1 MLMYVLRQSNT
12 SPCMDIVYNRYS
24 RKAKVRI
31 GVIDSGVGGLSIL
44 RALKLEF
51 PYLDYVYI
59 ADYAYAPYSEKTHEL
74 LQVRAQE
81 LVSTLTQEY
90 SCDLIV
96 IACNTLTVT
105 SIGTTR
111 AHFPGL
117 PIIGTVPPIK
127 VAADTLSPGS
137 TALVIATKNTVASSY
152 LHELIQSCNAHI
164 QYVLEGSTLLVKAIE
179 EQNHLL
185 IENELKRMITP
196 HAATTSAVLVGCT
209 HFSFIT
215 EYIKTLLQPETV
227 VLEPQTGITARLA
240 ELVSNTEPTTHNQG
254 SITLLS
260 TDAQKQKHLE
270 QFYAQVF

>member
-1 MLMYVLRQSNT
+1 M
-12 SPCMDIVYNRYS
+12 
-24 RKAKVRI
+24 RI

-44 RALKLEF
+44 LALKLEF

-74 LQVRAQE
+74 LQERARQ
-81 LVSTLTQEY
+81 LASTLTQEY

-111 AHFPGL
+111 AHFPDL

-137 TALVIATKNTVASSY
+137 IALVIATKNTVTSSY
-152 LHELIQSCNAHI
+152 LHELIETYGKDI
-164 QYVLEGSTLLVKAIE
+164 QYILEGSTALVKAIE
-179 EQNHLL
+179 EQNRPL
-185 IENELKRMITP
+185 IENELKRMIAP
-196 HAATTSAVLVGCT
+196 HATTVTAVLIGCT
-209 HFSFIT
+209 HFSFVT
-215 EYIKTLLQPETV
+215 EYIKTLLEPQTV

-240 ELVSNTEPTTHNQG
+240 ELVRTAQVDAHKQG
-254 SITLLS
+254 NITLLS
-260 TDAQKQKHLE
+260 TDAQKQEHLQ
-270 QFYAQVF
+270 QFYDQVF